1 MLRGNLK
8 SGLIFIISA
17 RSSKIKGKVE
27 AFLRASSKKKW
38 GLCHVML
45 GKTHGLS
52 EPVSLNEQHWHHF
65 HFTDDGRNIM
75 VK

>member
-1 MLRGNLK
+1 M
-8 SGLIFIISA
+8 I
-17 RSSKIKGKVE
+17 
-27 AFLRASSKKKW
+27 
-38 GLCHVML
+38 L

-52 EPVSLNEQHWHHF
+52 EPVSSNEQYWHHF